1 MFRHANPTRFI
12 ICRRCYP
19 LSYKLLWFLTQFRCE
34 HGQIQVAVLVVVVV
48 VSYCKKNREF
58 ISTCD
63 EKKIRHQVVFS
74 ASVQSNR
81 QKTESSSATSKPQTV
96 AILNFLSQRP
106 GPYLPFLPFTF
117 SVMTTCFWSLTAEKL
132 DEMCHIG
139 GAEQGNCCWVR

>member
-48 VSYCKKNREF
+48 VSYCKKNREL

-106 GPYLPFLPFTF
+106 GGQGIPVFFTCLFCYDNLFLELNSRKT
-117 SVMTTCFWSLTAEKL
+117 
-132 DEMCHIG
+132 G
-139 GAEQGNCCWVR
+139 